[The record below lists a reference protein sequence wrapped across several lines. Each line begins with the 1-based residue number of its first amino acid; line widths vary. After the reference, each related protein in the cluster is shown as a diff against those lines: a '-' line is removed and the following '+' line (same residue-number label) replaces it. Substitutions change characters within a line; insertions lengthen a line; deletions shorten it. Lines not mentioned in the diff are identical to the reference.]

1 MDVPPIQPPPF
12 SPPPQ
17 VAPQRPQYHAPPGA
31 PAAAPRKS
39 GNGWL
44 WALGIVGVVVL
55 GVVGLFAVM
64 LSSLGA
70 AAGGSGTHG
79 ASGGKELHEVV
90 LEDNDSRNKIA
101 VLSVE
106 GVITGSPI
114 DADGRSLVDLIKHQL
129 ERAAE
134 DDAVK
139 AVVLRVDSPGGE
151 VLASDEIYIL
161 LWEFMEAHKDK
172 PIVVSMGSL
181 AASGGYYVSA
191 PCQWIVANELT
202 MTGSIG
208 VIFHG
213 YNYRA
218 LMDKVGVRPSI
229 TKSGKLKDMM
239 SGEKTAEEELPEE
252 RQIMQSM
259 IDESFGRFKQVIRE
273 GRKRAAD
280 RNQGEG
286 KTLAANWESIADGRI
301 LSGRAALEQGL
312 VDELGNFQTA
322 VGRARKLADVEDA
335 NLVSFDPPISFGS
348 LFRMFGKAQSEANT
362 VRLDLGMGIQSKL
375 PQGRLYF
382 LSPLHAH

>member
-1 MDVPPIQPPPF
+1 M
-12 SPPPQ
+12 
-17 VAPQRPQYHAPPGA
+17 A
-31 PAAAPRKS
+31 PAPKKS
-39 GNGWL
+39 GNGWI

-55 GVVGLFAVM
+55 GVVGIFAVM

-79 ASGGKELHEVV
+79 VSGAKELHEVV
-90 LEDNDSRNKIA
+90 LEDNDSKNKIA

-114 DADGRSLVDLIKHQL
+114 DADGRTLVDLVKHQL

-218 LMDKVGVRPSI
+218 LMDKVGVRPAI

-312 VDELGNFQTA
+312 VDELGNFRTA
-322 VGRARKLADVEDA
+322 VDRARKLADIEDA
-335 NLVSFDPPISFGS
+335 DLVSFDPPISFGS
-348 LFRMFGKAQSEANT
+348 LFRLFGKAQSEART

-382 LSPLHAH
+382 LSPVHAH